1 MSYTLRDLPLP
12 VKVVT
17 TVFLLAVGL
26 GYTSA
31 MVQLHMQDAKSGQ
44 PMPTVDDVI
53 RKYTGKVKYDPNN
66 PPAGAMSRLEALITS
81 PLIEIS
87 SVSMAGAFFAQSR
100 AERER
105 NPIPEELFR
114 AQRTGEQTAIQLWI
128 HTPEDQRRAAYN
140 ADRFVPLPGKMP
152 AAITPEF
159 LAGDSIRVKSILDK
173 RCGSCHSHGGEKEN
187 IPLDSYEGFLPYLTV
202 EATAPVA
209 GYVKVEEPISITKLT
224 QSTHAHLLSWAVLF
238 SLTGLIFAFSN
249 YPTTVRCILG
259 PWVVIAVF
267 ADTSLWWA
275 ARLSD
280 AWGPY
285 FAMGIIGT
293 GAAAGLG
300 LAAQIVLSLFNMY
313 GTNGKIAL
321 AALFALGAGIAGLLW
336 SNTIRPALLEKQRA
350 AQQAKANPQSTD
362 ESKANPSPP
371 KTDPNGNA
379 LPVEPK
385 VYQPVNDLDR
395 LLTLPVRD
403 ERGQPLPPDQIQFN
417 GGPKGSMVAAFFD
430 KDKDYK
436 KLMDDPNIPPE
447 TKAQRKAER
456 EAELEAMQAW
466 VRSPEATRK
475 PAYEANSFP
484 VPPSL
489 AARLTSEFV
498 HGGQVRIKSLIDT
511 RCGVCH
517 APGKKQEDY
526 PLTTYDELALY
537 LKPLAAE
544 PPGPAPGPTRGPDGT
559 PPPGPTPNTPPP
571 VPPAKDDD

>member
-12 VKVVT
+12 VKVVAS
-17 TVFLLAVGL
+17 VFLLAVGL
-26 GYTSA
+26 GYSSA

-66 PPAGAMSRLEALITS
+66 PPPAPMSRLEALISS

-87 SVSMAGAFFAQSR
+87 SASMAGAFFAQSR

-105 NPIPEELFR
+105 NPIPEDVFR

-128 HTPEDQRRAAYN
+128 NTPEDQRQAAYN
-140 ADRFVPLPGKMP
+140 ADRFIPPPGKMP

-159 LAGDSIRVKSILDK
+159 LAGEAIKVKSILDK

-187 IPLDSYEGFLPYLTV
+187 IPLDTYEGFRPYLVV
-202 EATAPVA
+202 EAAAPVA

-238 SLTGLIFAFSN
+238 SLTGLIFAFSS
-249 YPTTVRCILG
+249 YPTVVRCILG

-313 GTNGKIAL
+313 RTTGKIVL
-321 AALFALGAGIAGLLW
+321 AALFALGAGIAGWLW
-336 SNTIRPALLEKQRA
+336 TSTIQPALAEKQRA
-350 AQQAKANPQSTD
+350 AQLTKVNPRPT
-362 ESKANPSPP
+362 EHPP
-371 KTDPNGNA
+371 KDPTQPQTDPNNNR
-379 LPVEPK
+379 PKPEPK
-385 VYQPVNDLDR
+385 AYQPLNDLDR

-403 ERGQPLPPDQIQFN
+403 DNGQPLPPDQIQFN
-417 GGPKGSMVAAFFD
+417 GGPKGSMVAAFFE

-436 KLMDDPNIPPE
+436 KWMDDPTIPQE
-447 TKAQRKAER
+447 TKAQRQAER
-456 EAELEAMQAW
+456 DAELAALQAW
-466 VRSPEATRK
+466 VRSPEAIRK

-484 VPPSL
+484 VPESL
-489 AARLTSEFV
+489 AARLTSEFI
-498 HGGQVRIKSLIDT
+498 HNGKVRIKSLIDA
-511 RCGVCH
+511 RCGTCH
-517 APGKKQEDY
+517 APEKKQEDY
-526 PLTTYDELALY
+526 PLTTYEELSLY
-537 LKPLAAE
+537 LKPLA
-544 PPGPAPGPTRGPDGT
+544 PQPPAPNPAP
-559 PPPGPTPNTPPP
+559 PPP
-571 VPPAKDDD
+571 VPPAQDDN